1 MKFAFQGCCFRVE
14 VELFAPTLAVGRQK
28 LSLRRE
34 RFQIE
39 RRLRRRLA
47 REFGKSPLPRPGSE
61 G

>member
-1 MKFAFQGCCFRVE
+1 MRLAFHGCCFRFE
-14 VELFAPTLAVGRQK
+14 VELFASTLAVGRQG
-28 LSLRRE
+28 LAPRRA

-47 REFGKSPLPRPGSE
+47 RVFGRKELPHPGSE